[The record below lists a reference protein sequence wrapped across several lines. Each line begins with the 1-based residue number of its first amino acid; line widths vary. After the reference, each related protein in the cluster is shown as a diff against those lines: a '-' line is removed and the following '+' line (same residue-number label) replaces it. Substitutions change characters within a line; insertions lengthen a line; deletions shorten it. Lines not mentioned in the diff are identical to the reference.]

1 MCKVF
6 INPEACGNYDLRYNG
21 IDEIGKSYLWL
32 SLLFKQWE
40 NSLMLGDRTSIV
52 GMSKFH
58 YQE

>member
-21 IDEIGKSYLWL
+21 IDEIGKHFLCF

-40 NSLMLGDRTSIV
+40 SSLMLGDRILIV
-52 GMSKFH
+52 GMSKFL